1 MKNIFLTLLITVFFA
16 NNSISQDNIDNSLE
30 LNNIKNLKESSLV
43 INGTSTLHDWDSK
56 AEKTEAYILL
66 NNTPNQIEK
75 LYLDVVVESIA
86 NSKGSK
92 MMDNLTH
99 KALKSKDFPKISY
112 SFLNAEVLQEVEDN
126 RELELIGD
134 LTIAGKK
141 NRVAIKTQIIK
152 TGSEIIL
159 KGSHKLLMTDYGV
172 EPPTALFGTVKTGDE
187 ITVEFLIKF

>member
-1 MKNIFLTLLITVFFA
+1 MKNILLTLLITVFFA
-16 NNSISQDNIDNSLE
+16 NYSISQESVDNSLE

-75 LYLDVVVESIA
+75 LHLDVEVESIA

-112 SFLNAEVLQEVEDN
+112 AFLNAEVLKDVADN
-126 RELELIGD
+126 KELELIGD
-134 LTIAGKK
+134 LTIAGKT
-141 NRVAIKTQIIK
+141 NRVAIKTQITK
-152 TGSEIIL
+152 TGSEITL